1 MVDTNNN
8 LKNSNEEYSKAL
20 EEIHKD
26 SRLIKGST
34 IEAFIKKPVQRLYR
48 YRLLFEVG

>member
-8 LKNSNEEYSKAL
+8 LKNSNEEFSSVL
-20 EEIHKD
+20 EEIHRD
-26 SRLIKGST
+26 PRVRGLS

-48 YRLLFEVG
+48 YMLLFEVG